1 MKLYTYIHCTHAVST
16 HWTNKNLFLF
26 LFVWVY
32 TVSYAGMAILTIGWC
47 LVGYH
52 SKLLIFD
59 LSGLNV
65 SNQHR
70 CSVGGGVLHPLCPAS
85 DLSCIHPIL
94 HPSCPASSCPCIHPV
109 LHPPVPA
116 SILSCIWSVLQT
128 SCPASVLF
136 CIGSVRHMTCPA
148 SDLSCIRPVLYPAC
162 SADLRTN
169 VFFTDITLLSLFN

>member
-1 MKLYTYIHCTHAVST
+1 MKLYTYVHCTHAVST

-85 DLSCIHPIL
+85 DLSCIRPVL
-94 HPSCPASSCPCIHPV
+94 YPSCPASSCTCIHPV
-109 LHPPVPA
+109 LYL
-116 SILSCIWSVLQT
+116 I
-128 SCPASVLF
+128 CPASVLS
-136 CIGSVRHMTCPA
+136 CIGSVWHMTCPA